1 MAYIGYNVNK
11 ANELMNN
18 IAEAYKNMGIYT
30 RDQWEGVY
38 KTLQS
43 NWVGEDE
50 QDFETKLAQRICDL
64 YINAYNL
71 AQSSIDTIDGLI
83 TAWHEF
89 QQKNTL
95 SGGASA
101 GKQGG
106 IFGIGANKFGTD
118 KPTISKNDKIVEAHL
133 VALDNSTDRGLQSSD
148 SKTKI
153 QSSIDTFVGQIK
165 SKTNDLFDEIQ
176 TNQAFFGEQTTTIK
190 NYITKVGDAIAEVTI
205 AIKDMYTALDQLTG
219 SSYTKATEDVSS
231 QFTEANSKVDQSL
244 NDLGQTR
251 WN

>member
-11 ANELMNN
+11 ANELMDN
-18 IAEAYKNMGIYT
+18 IAKAYENMGIYT
-30 RDQWEGVY
+30 REQWEGVY
-38 KTLQS
+38 KTLQA
-43 NWVGEDE
+43 NWIGEDE

-95 SGGASA
+95 NGKESA
-101 GKQGG
+101 GKKSFLWFGG
-106 IFGIGANKFGTD
+106 NKFGSD
-118 KPTISKNDKIVEAHL
+118 KPTIRKIDDIVKEHL
-133 VALDNSTDRGLQSSD
+133 VALDNNTDRGLQAAD
-148 SKTKI
+148 SKAKI